1 MCVLEENIIALF
13 ESGKISSFDL
23 ENAKKFCSSSK
34 IGEYKCCVKTRYGFC
49 CDLCLEDELLSLKS
63 KGVNTINSC
72 CGHGDLALASIL
84 TAGEN
89 SKNKMLSL
97 GYIHVK
103 DISERISQ
111 WKPKSIFM
119 YQK

>member
-1 MCVLEENIIALF
+1 MCVLEENITALF
-13 ESGKISSFDL
+13 ESGKISSLYL

-34 IGEYKCCVKTRYGFC
+34 IGEYKCCVRTRYGFC

-97 GYIHVK
+97 GYTHVK

>member
-1 MCVLEENIIALF
+1 MCVLEENITALF
-13 ESGKISSFDL
+13 ESGKISSLDL

-34 IGEYKCCVKTRYGFC
+34 IGEYKCCVRTRYGFC

-89 SKNKMLSL
+89 S
-97 GYIHVK
+97 
-103 DISERISQ
+103 
-111 WKPKSIFM
+111 
-119 YQK
+119 